1 MPLKTEP
8 LEEPTLNLTSM
19 LDIVM
24 LLIIFFMVSTKFSEE
39 ERQSSIQV
47 PSVSD
52 NIAMSSQPDE
62 IIVNVTAEGTISVR
76 NQSHTLESLK
86 TMLEGAKE
94 VFPGQSVVIRGDGRG
109 NYQSVMDVIS
119 AVKSAGIKGVSLA
132 HSPNP
137 KGI

>member
-8 LEEPTLNLTSM
+8 LEEPTINLTSM

-47 PSVSD
+47 PTVAD
-52 NIAMSSQPDE
+52 NLAMSNQPDE
-62 IIVNVTAEGTISVR
+62 IIVNVTAEGAISVR

-109 NYQSVMDVIS
+109 SYQSVMDVI
-119 AVKSAGIKGVSLA
+119 ATVKSAGIKGVSLA
-132 HSPNP
+132 HSPTP